1 MWTTINTTKKY
12 KSRYDAKRFGKPEK
26 RGDRFSGL
34 HNEIKKLWS
43 LHQKVRTET
52 YGDRKVHYGPLDFV
66 KKIIS
71 LTDSLRYDD
80 WTLESGDM
88 QYRCEEE
95 QMFLN
100 RSSDKSRVWLH
111 TPSNTVLPN
120 PPTKNKKERD
130 LEPRDIPVVFALH
143 FMAKSDHLTIQ
154 EAFKHLEDTFYERE
168 GDCWPLGRIVNVI
181 NGKNGYTIL
190 CRAAYFLNYRLLQ
203 SLLSRGADAN
213 FRNNHDESLDV
224 VLEQG
229 IRDAKE
235 RLGDFA
241 VEDSADQCRNQLR
254 YWRERQQ
261 RLIELSRTPSPIPP
275 PQKWVPRHMRT
286 SPSLVKSVVAPIAI
300 GGGGGGGG
308 GGGEGPES

>member
-1 MWTTINTTKKY
+1 MWSINTQNKHF
-12 KSRYDAKRFGKPEK
+12 SARSERGRGSDGSEK
-26 RGDRFSGL
+26 RGDRFLGL
-34 HNEIKKLWS
+34 HNEIKKLWA
-43 LHQKVRTET
+43 LNQTVRTDT
-52 YGDRKVHYGPLDFV
+52 FGGRTVRRGPVEFA
-66 KKIIS
+66 KKIIV

-80 WTLESGDM
+80 WTIESGDI
-88 QYRCEEE
+88 QYRYEEE

-100 RSSDKSRVWLH
+100 RSPDKSRVWLH
-111 TPSNTVLPN
+111 LPSNTILPN
-120 PPTKNKKERD
+120 PPSKNKKERD

-143 FMAKSDHLTIQ
+143 FMSKSDHLTIQ

-168 GDCWPLGRIVNVI
+168 GDRWPLGRIVNVV

-203 SLLSRGADAN
+203 SLLSRGADAD

-229 IRDAKE
+229 IRDAKT

-261 RLIELSRTPSPIPP
+261 RLIEMSRTPSPPAP
-275 PQKWVPRHMRT
+275 KKWLPRHMRNT
-286 SPSLVKSVVAPIAI
+286 PPSLVKPVIPINI
-300 GGGGGGGG
+300 GGGGGGGKG
-308 GGGEGPES
+308 DEGPES